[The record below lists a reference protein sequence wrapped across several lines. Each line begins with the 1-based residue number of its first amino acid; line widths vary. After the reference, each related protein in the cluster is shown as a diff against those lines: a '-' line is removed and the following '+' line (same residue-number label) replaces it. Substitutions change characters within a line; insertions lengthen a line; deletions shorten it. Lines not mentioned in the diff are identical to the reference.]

1 MFTRL
6 RPAQMGL
13 VGALSMLP
21 LVLPFSV
28 RAQKPQD
35 KGKPGPA
42 TASPKETIKTGR
54 TLFVKNCSPCHGSS
68 GQGGEGPNLQKMTL
82 TDATIGTTI
91 KKGVKG
97 EMPAFGSKFK
107 DGDANTR
114 WNCSSMCP
122 GRAPPFFVV
131 RISERTAGVTVSS

>member
-1 MFTRL
+1 MFKRYHAGLSANMRTLSMFTRL
-6 RPAQMGL
+6 RPAQMGF
-13 VGALSMLP
+13 VGALSILP

-28 RAQKPQD
+28 RAQKPQG
-35 KGKPGPA
+35 KGKPAPA

-82 TDATIGTTI
+82 SDATIGTTI

-107 DGDANTR
+107 EAEVKALT
-114 WNCSSMCP
+114 
-122 GRAPPFFVV
+122 AFVH
-131 RISERTAGVTVSS
+131 STEK

>member
-1 MFTRL
+1 MSKTPLPKLSTTARILSEVSRL
-6 RPAQMGL
+6 RTLRVGL
-13 VGALSMLP
+13 VGALGILP

-28 RAQKPQD
+28 WAQKPQG
-35 KGKPGPA
+35 KGQPGPA
-42 TASPKETIKTGR
+42 AAGPKEAIKTGR

-107 DGDANTR
+107 EGDVKALT
-114 WNCSSMCP
+114 
-122 GRAPPFFVV
+122 AFV
-131 RISERTAGVTVSS
+131 RSIEK